1 MADELET
8 RADSV
13 TNLEVAMREIHGLP
27 TNQLMMSTV
36 LDISRELPEN
46 VNNLSPE
53 MAEYLAG
60 RFLKGMDICGELY
73 ALAIS
78 FEMKMELGKK
88 EEFSH
93 AMIVRSADFNLKT
106 AKEKEMYA
114 HADKI
119 YLEASHRYIS
129 AKMFRLLIEE
139 KKDAFYKAHYLLR
152 KIVDRDVGIDH
163 QLETANPALEDES
176 QAWSRQSTWGS

>member
-1 MADELET
+1 MAENAEVDNVMSLE
-8 RADSV
+8 AAV
-13 TNLEVAMREIHGLP
+13 RESHGLP
-27 TNQLMMSTV
+27 TNRLMMNTV
-36 LDISRELPEN
+36 LEISREIPEN
-46 VNNLSPE
+46 ANNLSPE

-73 ALAIS
+73 ALAVS

-88 EEFSH
+88 QEFSN
-93 AMIVRSADFNLKT
+93 AMIIRSADRGLRT

-114 HADKI
+114 HADPE
-119 YLEASHRYIS
+119 YLTAAEKYVS

-152 KIVDRDVGIDH
+152 KVADKDVGIDH
-163 QLETANPALEDES
+163 QLEVPNPTLEGSTDEWS
-176 QAWSRQSTWGS
+176 QRSTWQTQ